1 MYKKL
6 QKLQIQ
12 KEENGREKKQNRLAT
27 NNRTTRP
34 YNRADALR
42 ELQSHSSQP
51 AQIQKKAIGPN
62 QKLKTGRCANQA
74 AHNRL

>member
-1 MYKKL
+1 VKAKALPHHYIRREKMYKKL

-12 KEENGREKKQNRLAT
+12 KEENGREKEQNRLAT

-51 AQIQKKAIGPN
+51 AQIQKKGHRA
-62 QKLKTGRCANQA
+62 
-74 AHNRL
+74 

>member
-6 QKLQIQ
+6 QKLHIQ
-12 KEENGREKKQNRLAT
+12 KEENEREKKQTRLAT

-42 ELQSHSSQP
+42 QLQSNSRQP
-51 AQIQKKAIGPN
+51 AQIQKRPYGQTKN
-62 QKLKTGRCANQA
+62 
-74 AHNRL
+74 